1 MTALE
6 AVRETLPEAARDI
19 RLNLQSVL
27 EGGVL
32 SPAQQWGVAAASA
45 IACRNPVLRDALVGE
60 ARGRAGEAVVEDARA
75 AAVLMAMN
83 NVYYR
88 FRHIVGKPSYAQRPA
103 RLRMQR
109 IAQPLTSK
117 ADFELF
123 CLAVSAIN
131 ACEACVRAHE
141 HAVVENGLTEE
152 HVHDAVRIAAVVH
165 AAAVALES

>member
-1 MTALE
+1 
-6 AVRETLPEAARDI
+6 
-19 RLNLQSVL
+19 
-27 EGGVL
+27 
-32 SPAQQWGVAAASA
+32 VAAASA
-45 IACRNPVLRDALVGE
+45 IACRNPLLRDALVRE
-60 ARGRAGEAVVEDARA
+60 ARERAGEAVVEDARA
-75 AAVLMAMN
+75 AAILMGMN

-88 FRHIVGKPSYAQRPA
+88 FRHIVGKPGYAQRPA

-141 HAVVENGLTEE
+141 HTVVESGLSEE
-152 HVHDAVRIAAVVH
+152 QVHDAVRIASVVH